1 MFYGLSKE
9 VEVEGIV
16 RENKEIMET
25 MMINAVDLYK
35 HYIQHNQ
42 FDSKIKRELTIVSS

>member
-25 MMINAVDLYK
+25 MRINTVHLYK
-35 HYIQHNQ
+35 HYI
-42 FDSKIKRELTIVSS
+42 TINLIAK